1 MGLIDKSVGKKGHN
15 NPQDVKVVQRL
26 LNKHSL
32 PPLRDLTVDGD
43 AGPNTIRTI
52 EHFQE
57 VVVKMRIPD
66 GRVDPGGK
74 TIRHLNR
81 GPQPDTPTAVST
93 GDSASQ
99 TTTNSSQLSGETWW
113 RANQG
118 KYQNRRGLEYLTGS
132 FRENATR
139 FVSALRKAGATISI
153 GSTLRHKTRAHLMHY
168 SWQLSKGNVRAKDV
182 PSLQGLSIEWDH
194 GDESVSRKAAGK
206 MKQLFN
212 MAYYASL
219 TSNHIRGHAV
229 DMTITWKG
237 NLTVKIPGRHE
248 AEVIR
253 TGPRNGSGNRQLHQL
268 GREFGVKKLVKDAPH
283 WSHNGR

>member
-15 NPQDVKVVQRL
+15 NPRDVKVVQRL

-66 GRVDPGGK
+66 GRVDPGGR

-81 GPQPDTPTAVST
+81 GPQPATATASSKK
-93 GDSASQ
+93 DSGLQAKS
-99 TTTNSSQLSGETWW
+99 NSSQLSGETWW
-113 RANQG
+113 RANQA
-118 KYQNRRGLEYLTGS
+118 KYQNRRGLEYLEGS
-132 FRENATR
+132 FKENATR
-139 FVSALRKAGATISI
+139 FVSAMRKAGATISI

-168 SWQLSKGNVRAKDV
+168 SWQLSKGNVRAADV
-182 PSLQGLSIEWDH
+182 PSLSGLSIEWDH
-194 GDESVSRKAAGK
+194 SDESASRKAAGK

-212 MAYYASL
+212 MAYNASL

-237 NLTVKIPGRHE
+237 DLTVEIPGRVE

-253 TGPRNGSGNRQLHQL
+253 SSPRNGAGNRQLHQL
-268 GREFGVKKLVKDAPH
+268 GREFGLKKLVKDAPH